1 MRFGAALLS
10 LALAVAGTAA
20 AQERQL
26 YVIDGIGQ
34 DFGALAQKEGAAYAD
49 LSKRGGATTDHVR
62 ESIVSLAPELSYT
75 SATPRLK
82 PEEAKYFHFDIYYV
96 MPGRETDAD
105 ALAKEFVALFKAK
118 NMPNG
123 YRLFKSE
130 MGPDMPAII
139 VEVGAKDAADYYAQ
153 ETSNRTTL
161 GAEGQALF
169 AKAFALTRRFETRSG
184 WLRPDLSVMPPAPAQ
199 K

>member
-1 MRFGAALLS
+1 
-10 LALAVAGTAA
+10 
-20 AQERQL
+20 
-26 YVIDGIGQ
+26 
-34 DFGALAQKEGAAYAD
+34 
-49 LSKRGGATTDHVR
+49 
-62 ESIVSLAPELSYT
+62 
-75 SATPRLK
+75 
-82 PEEAKYFHFDIYYV
+82 

>member
-130 MGPDMPAII
+130 PRGTPENRPLVDGSKPA
-139 VEVGAKDAADYYAQ
+139 
-153 ETSNRTTL
+153 TT
-161 GAEGQALF
+161 G
-169 AKAFALTRRFETRSG
+169 RVRDR
-184 WLRPDLSVMPPAPAQ
+184 WLRV
-199 K
+199 